1 MTLPANIRINMSAPF
16 PALVKGSGLVT
27 LTKQNGIWT
36 VGFSIA
42 NVAVMPQATDPAV
55 VSMLL
60 WNSALNTFQQT
71 TLAQL
76 FAAPIAPTNIGF
88 ANSPYVPLIS
98 DSLLFVDTSGG
109 PVVINLT
116 ASAARLSRPLS
127 IKDVTGNAVANN
139 ITINRSGAETIEGLV
154 SVKINA
160 NYGGYRLYPATGK
173 YVIAP

>member
-36 VGFSIA
+36 AGFSIA

-88 ANSPYVPLIS
+88 ANSPYVPLVS
-98 DSLLFVDTSGG
+98 DSILFVDTSGG
-109 PVVINLT
+109 PVIINLT
-116 ASAARLSRPLS
+116 AAAARLNRPLS

-139 ITINRSGAETIEGLV
+139 VTINRSGAETIDGQV
-154 SVKINA
+154 SRLIDWP
-160 NYGGYRLYPATGK
+160 YGGFRLGPGTARWLTL
-173 YVIAP
+173 P